1 MRYLADNNIVLE
13 ICPTSNINTKIVQ
26 NYAELPIKKFLKMGI
41 TVTINSDNMT
51 VSNTDI
57 IREFGALSGS
67 GLTYEEKLII
77 LKNAENSWL

>member
-1 MRYLADNNIVLE
+1 
-13 ICPTSNINTKIVQ
+13 
-26 NYAELPIKKFLKMGI
+26 MGI